1 MAAQIIFWRHGQ
13 TDWNIQQRFQGS
25 SDIPL
30 NAVGEFQVDHAAKE
44 LAAIKPVKI
53 VSSDLSRA
61 KRTADAL
68 AAIVNL
74 PVATDQRLRETH
86 GGPWEGRTG
95 AENRELDGE
104 NFVAWLQGAD
114 IKAGGTGE
122 SRSDVAAR
130 MREAVLE
137 HIEGIDGPVVFASHG
152 GAIRCGIGALLG
164 WPQQMW
170 GQVSILSNAC
180 WSVLELSPRQEYPL
194 WILAEHN
201 AGTLPEP
208 SLGNEN
214 LPTSKIRSTHFS

>member
-1 MAAQIIFWRHGQ
+1 MAAQVIFWRHGQ
-13 TDWNIQQRFQGS
+13 TDWNIQQRFQGT

-44 LAAIKPVKI
+44 LSAIKPVKI
-53 VSSDLSRA
+53 ISSDLIRA
-61 KRTADAL
+61 KRSADAL

-74 PVATDQRLRETH
+74 PVITDSRLRETH

-95 AENRELDGE
+95 AENRELDGA
-104 NFVAWLQGAD
+104 NFVAWLQGAN

-122 SRSDVAAR
+122 SRTDVAAR
-130 MREAVLE
+130 VHAAVMD
-137 HIEGIDGPVVFASHG
+137 HIKDVDGPVVFASHG
-152 GAIRCGIGALLG
+152 GSIRCGIGSLMG
-164 WPQQMW
+164 WPMENW
-170 GQVSILSNAC
+170 GDVGILANAC
-180 WSVLELSPRQEYPL
+180 WSVLELSPRQEVAK

-214 LPTSKIRSTHFS
+214 LPTSKVRSHHFS